1 MTKLDNILVP
11 TNDRFTVFPIV
22 HEDLWKAYK
31 EAQSLYW
38 TAEEMDLSAD
48 LSDWNNKLT
57 DDERYYL
64 KHILAFFASS
74 DGIVSENLVERF
86 YSDVQY
92 AEAKCFL
99 SFQLSIETVH
109 GEVYSLLIDTY
120 IKDREEKLRLFKG
133 MDSIPCITKKTD
145 WAMKWINSES
155 ASFASRL
162 IAFACVEGIFFSSAF
177 ASIFWLRSRG
187 LLPGLSFANDLVAR
201 DEAQHCQFA
210 ALVYR
215 SHIIHG
221 KLPVSEIHQIV
232 KEATDIEIEFQRDAF
247 PCSLI
252 GINVDSMTEYVKFTA
267 DYLLGL
273 LEVEPIYNAS
283 QPFSFMETISLR
295 SVTNFFE
302 KRVSEYAKPMGSREF
317 AMDADF

>member
-1 MTKLDNILVP
+1 MTKIDSILVP
-11 TNDRFTVFPIV
+11 SSDRFTVFPIV

-38 TAEEMDLSAD
+38 SAEEMDLSAD
-48 LSDWNNKLT
+48 LNDWNNKLT
-57 DDERYYL
+57 DNERYYI

-86 YSDVQY
+86 YSEIQY

-99 SFQLSIETVH
+99 AFQLSIETVH

-120 IKDREEKLRLFKG
+120 IKDREEKLRLFQG
-133 MDSIPCITKKTD
+133 NDTIPCIKKKAD
-145 WAMKWINSES
+145 WALKWIASPS

-162 IAFACVEGIFFSSAF
+162 VAFACVEGIFFSSAF

-187 LLPGLSFANDLVAR
+187 LLPGLSFANDLIAR

-215 SHIIHG
+215 SHVDYG
-221 KLPVSEIHQIV
+221 KLTTEEVHAIV

-252 GINVDSMTEYVKFTA
+252 GINVDSMTEYVKYTA

-273 LEVEPIYNAS
+273 LQVEPIYDAK

-317 AMDADF
+317 AIDADF